1 MRMIVNIN
9 EFYKI
14 LKNVVSDNLIIA
26 IEKHLDYGDEEYT
39 LPQFMLI
46 SSKDNTENYSSL
58 LFKTGD
64 DM

>member
-1 MRMIVNIN
+1 MTVNIN
-9 EFYKI
+9 EFSKI

-26 IEKHLDYGDEEYT
+26 IEKYLDYGDEEDS